1 MTKTENDA
9 YIYIYISL
17 TLKVE
22 DPINCIRFHP
32 ASM

>member
-9 YIYIYISL
+9 YIYISL

-22 DPINCIRFHP
+22 DPINSIRFHP